1 MYGYTVFFIHS
12 SVDGQW
18 NYLHFLTII
27 MPWKKVHWNFVWTY
41 VFISLGFIPRNRIT
55 RPYGN
60 SLLNQLRKCQTAF
73 QSDCSTLYSLRQC
86 GRVLIS
92 SNSHQHFFLICLL
105 SIIIL
110 FGCEVVSHCDFD
122 LLFCDGWA
130 SYYVFVYSLGRMS
143 VRIITHC

>member
-1 MYGYTVFFIHS
+1 MDRPQFVFSPVGEHL
-12 SVDGQW
+12 GC
-18 NYLHFLTII
+18 LHLLVMMTNVTLTICV
-27 MPWKKVHWNFVWTY
+27 PVFVWTY

-92 SNSHQHFFLICLL
+92 SNSHQRFFLICLL